1 MKITNKLIGALIIG
15 MVAVTSCADVPQTE
29 IDAATAAI
37 ETAKAAGAEVYVTE
51 QYNALNDSM
60 AVAMASLEEQKSKF
74 FKKYTKT
81 VEKLTQVTA
90 MANEVSANTEAT
102 KEAVK
107 AEILASMEEVQTLVA
122 QGRQLITEAPK
133 GKEGTT
139 ALEAIKTELDVVEA
153 SITESN
159 TMFQNGELKPSLE
172 KVKVAKEKA
181 NSINTELT
189 EVISKYKAAPRRK

>member
-37 ETAKAAGAEVYVTE
+37 ENAKAAGAEVYVTE

-181 NSINTELT
+181 SSINTELT

>member
-181 NSINTELT
+181 SSINTELT

>member
-1 MKITNKLIGALIIG
+1 MKITNKLFGALIIG
-15 MVAVTSCADVPQTE
+15 MVGITSCADVPQTE

-37 ETAKAAGAEVYVTE
+37 ETAKVAGAEVYVTE

-81 VEKLTQVTA
+81 VEKLNKVTT

-159 TMFQNGELKPSLE
+159 TMFQNGELKPSLA

-181 NSINTELT
+181 STINTELT

>member
-1 MKITNKLIGALIIG
+1 MKIANKLIGALIIG
-15 MVAVTSCADVPQTE
+15 MIGMTSCADLPQTE

-37 ETAKAAGAEVYVTE
+37 ETAKVAGAEVYVAE

-81 VEKLTQVTA
+81 VEKLNNVTA
-90 MANEVSANTEAT
+90 MANQVAANTEAT

-107 AEILASMEEVQTLVA
+107 AEILASMEEVKSLVA
-122 QGRQLITEAPK
+122 QGRELITEAPK

-139 ALEAIKTELDVVEA
+139 ALQAIKSELDVVEA
-153 SITESN
+153 SVTESN
-159 TMFQNGELKPSLE
+159 TMFLNGELKPSLE

-181 NSINTELT
+181 SSINTELT
-189 EVISKYKAAPRRK
+189 EVISKYKAAPKRK

>member
-107 AEILASMEEVQTLVA
+107 TEILASMEEVQTLVA

-181 NSINTELT
+181 SSINTELT